1 MSHNLPQLVTP
12 PAAAAAIASSSAAA
26 AAGGQKP
33 ATSSFRR
40 KILTQNDM
48 AQWTQSEA
56 YTNIERFIIRL
67 RDASTRPVSQSE
79 VQESTPHC
87 LWGSVQTLT
96 SPLSSRNSSS
106 SGSMHS

>member
-26 AAGGQKP
+26 AGGQKP
-33 ATSSFRR
+33 TPSFRR
-40 KILTQNDM
+40 KILTQDDM

-67 RDASTRPVSQSE
+67 RDASTRSVTQTE
-79 VQESTPHC
+79 VRATP
-87 LWGSVQTLT
+87 LRSFR
-96 SPLSSRNSSS
+96 SDKR
-106 SGSMHS
+106 

>member
-33 ATSSFRR
+33 TSSFRR

-67 RDASTRPVSQSE
+67 RDASTRPVSESE
-79 VQESTPHC
+79 VRVTPTVVFR
-87 LWGSVQTLT
+87 SDK
-96 SPLSSRNSSS
+96 R
-106 SGSMHS
+106 

>member
-12 PAAAAAIASSSAAA
+12 PAAAAAIASAA
-26 AAGGQKP
+26 GQKP
-33 ATSSFRR
+33 TSSSLRR
-40 KILTQNDM
+40 KILTQDDM

-67 RDASTRPVSQSE
+67 RDASTRSVSESE
-79 VQESTPHC
+79 VAAPFYVVFARTNADVAAFFASD
-87 LWGSVQTLT
+87 
-96 SPLSSRNSSS
+96 SSS

>member
-12 PAAAAAIASSSAAA
+12 PAAAAAVASSSAAA

-33 ATSSFRR
+33 TSSFRR
-40 KILTQNDM
+40 KILTQDDM

-67 RDASTRPVSQSE
+67 RDASTCPVSDSE
-79 VQESTPHC
+79 V
-87 LWGSVQTLT
+87 
-96 SPLSSRNSSS
+96 SSHTFYVFSARRNADVAALASDSSS